1 MILTSIIFGAV
12 LTAGI
17 VGVVAAFWNDIIDF
31 LKKGIDKVRQ
41 IVDGIVYGSKVF
53 VKKIYEGIQEI
64 SRHYSMVDDRWQETT
79 VTRTVSPNEVPDD
92 ILRRAEMQ
100 KKEVDITDE
109 LELNIQ
115 HQKNIDKVY
124 SEKGIQTMFGKIL
137 GKRLT
142 QESMMFSW

>member
-115 HQKNIDKVY
+115 H
-124 SEKGIQTMFGKIL
+124 
-137 GKRLT
+137 
-142 QESMMFSW
+142 

>member
-12 LTAGI
+12 LAASI
-17 VGVVAAFWNDIIDF
+17 VGVVATFWNDIIDF

-79 VTRTVSPNEVPDD
+79 VTKTVPPSEVPAD

-100 KKEVDITDE
+100 KKEMDITDE
-109 LELNIQ
+109 LELSIE
-115 HQKNIDKVY
+115 H
-124 SEKGIQTMFGKIL
+124 
-137 GKRLT
+137 
-142 QESMMFSW
+142 